1 MAHRPGGD
9 EFERIF
15 CAIGVYGYTMSDRGW
30 KSSYDDDPMGGDRLA
45 KPKAVLARI
54 FGDGENPLAW
64 GFTIFTVKKIRVRI
78 HLLFIVYL
86 LGALIFTM
94 PGNQEGLVFVWPR
107 LLAMVVLV
115 LAHEFGHCFVCR
127 RVGGRVDEVM
137 LWPLG
142 GLAMCSVPENW
153 KSELKV
159 ALAGPMVNLALVP
172 VFAVPLYVL
181 TGSVSS
187 LGFNPMTLGAGGG
200 DLVLIS
206 GETTWWL
213 VVLGAFYSINL
224 VLLVFNLLVPMFP
237 MDGARVLLAM
247 LWKRSS
253 ESKAMWQ
260 TVNIGLGVAT
270 VMGLVGIVF
279 EDGKMLLA
287 IAIFGGIVCSM
298 ERRRLQ
304 FLQYGEMIPGLSGA
318 GESWKGGVVVDDKDE
333 EIVFQEEMD
342 RILAKISESGMGSL
356 SRKDRRTLKRA
367 TESSRKSQ

>member
-1 MAHRPGGD
+1 MVLRLGGD
-9 EFERIF
+9 EFRRIF
-15 CAIGVYGYTMSDRGW
+15 WAIGVYGYTMSDRGW

-64 GFTIFTVKKIRVRI
+64 GFTVFTIKGVRVRI

-107 LLAMVVLV
+107 LLAMMVLV
-115 LAHEFGHCFVCR
+115 LVHELGHCFVCR
-127 RVGGRVDEVM
+127 RIGGRVDEVM

-142 GLAMCSVPENW
+142 GLAMCSVPEDW
-153 KSELKV
+153 KSALRV
-159 ALAGPMVNLALVP
+159 ALAGPMVNLVLVP
-172 VFAVPLYVL
+172 VFAVPLYML
-181 TGSVSS
+181 TRSVSS
-187 LGFNPMTLGAGGG
+187 LGFNPMTLGAGSAELT
-200 DLVLIS
+200 LVS

-237 MDGARVLLAM
+237 MDSARMVYAL
-247 LWKRSS
+247 LWKRGT

-260 TVNIGLGVAT
+260 TVNLGLGVAT
-270 VMGLVGIVF
+270 MLGLVGLVF
-279 EDGKMLLA
+279 ADGKMLLA

-318 GESWKGGVVVDDKDE
+318 GESWKGGAVVDEDDE
-333 EIVFQEEMD
+333 EIISQEEMD